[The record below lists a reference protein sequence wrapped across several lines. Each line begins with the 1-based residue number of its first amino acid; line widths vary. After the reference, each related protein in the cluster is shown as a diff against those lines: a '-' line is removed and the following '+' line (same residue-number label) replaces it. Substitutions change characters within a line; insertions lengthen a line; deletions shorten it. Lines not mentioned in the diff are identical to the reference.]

1 MTTLR
6 VIACKTEYAHNPLGL
21 DLPSPR
27 LFWRLAAD
35 DRAVKQ
41 QAYRILV
48 ASSEEKLALD
58 QGDMWDSG
66 VVTSDRSTHISY
78 DGSALRS
85 GERYYWKV
93 RVWDDRN
100 RLSEWSEPAYW
111 TMGLLSRGEWKAS
124 WIGRKSQQEL
134 DFQPTPYMRKSFFL
148 AKKIRRATIYATALG
163 LYRLSV
169 NGNTVSDHF
178 APGWTDYDKRVQ
190 VYAYDI
196 TDMLRAGD
204 NAFGVILG
212 DGWYAGTVGFLGRH
226 VYGERPFFLLQAVI
240 EYADGGSERIVT
252 DGSWRTGAGPIR
264 YSDMIKG
271 ETYDARLERSGWDEP
286 GFDDSEWEMPDL
298 RSGYNGLLSAGLE
311 PPVTIAMT
319 IEPISVRK
327 TGAGTF
333 IYDMGQNM
341 VGWSEVTVQGEAG
354 TRITLSHAEMLNPDG
369 SLYLDNLR
377 VAVQQDHYILKGIGT
392 ERYEPLFTFHG
403 FRYVELID
411 YPGEADLTTI
421 TGKVVHSGMP
431 VNGSLVTSDPMV
443 NKLYSNIVWGQ
454 RGNFL
459 SVPTDCP
466 QRDER
471 LGWTGDAQI
480 FARTASYNMDVSRF
494 FTKYMRDIV
503 DAQLPSGAFTDVAP
517 DAGWIRHKMWN
528 TRLNWF
534 APDNAGWGDAGVI
547 IPWTLYLMYG
557 DTRILEENY
566 EAMKRWVSYLKAN
579 SSDLIRPDYANY
591 GDWLSIDA
599 DTPNEVLATA
609 YFGYST
615 KLLADIAGVLGRT
628 EDRSRYGTLFE
639 EIAEAFRSE
648 FVSGDGFIRG
658 DTQTVYVLALQFGLL
673 TEKLRLKATSRLT
686 ENIKARGNRLST
698 GFLGVGYLL
707 PALTESGELDIA
719 YELLTQEAFPSW
731 MYSIKHGATTI
742 WERWDG
748 WTEEKG
754 FQTPSMNSFNH
765 YSLGS
770 VGEWMFRYMAGI
782 EADPADPGFR
792 HAIIR
797 PRPGGRLNRVK
808 AEYESL
814 YGTISVEWKLEND
827 NRLELEVEVP
837 ANASATVYVPGAGVI
852 SDGEDRG
859 NPAAGCA
866 LLTQEEYRS
875 IYRLGSGKYRFTST
889 FGAASSSMLNMKKE
903 AEV

>member
-1 MTTLR
+1 MSILQ

-21 DLPSPR
+21 DQPSPR

-35 DRAVKQ
+35 DRAVMQ

-48 ASSEEKLALD
+48 SSSDEKLALD
-58 QGDMWDSG
+58 EGDMWDSG

-78 DGSALRS
+78 EGSALRS

-100 RLSEWSEPAYW
+100 RLSDWSEPVYW

-124 WIGRKSQQEL
+124 WIGRKSQPEPE
-134 DFQPTPYMRKSFFL
+134 FQPPPYMRKSFIL
-148 AKKIRRATIYATALG
+148 AKKIRRATVYATALG

-169 NGNTVSDHF
+169 NGNTVGDLFS
-178 APGWTDYDKRVQ
+178 PGWTDYDKRVQ
-190 VYAYDI
+190 VNAYDI

-212 DGWYAGTVGFLGRH
+212 DGWYSGTVGFLGRH
-226 VYGERPFFLLQAVI
+226 IYGERPFFLLQANI
-240 EYADGGSERIVT
+240 EYEDGGSDQIVS
-252 DGSWRTGAGPIR
+252 DGSWRTADGPIR

-286 GFDDSEWEMPDL
+286 GFDDSGWELPDL
-298 RSGYNGLLSAGLE
+298 RSGYNGLLSAGME
-311 PPVTIAMT
+311 PPVTITMT

-327 TGAGTF
+327 TEAGTF

-341 VGWSEVTVQGEAG
+341 VGWTEMTVQGEAG

-377 VAVQQDHYILKGIGT
+377 VAVQQDHYILKGIDS

-403 FRYVELID
+403 FRYVELIG

-421 TGKVVHSGMP
+421 KGKVVHSGMP
-431 VNGSLVTSDPMV
+431 VTGSLDTSDPMV

-557 DTRILEENY
+557 DTRILEEHY
-566 EAMKRWVSYLKAN
+566 EAMRRFVNYLQDN
-579 SSDLIRPDYANY
+579 SGGLIRPDYANY
-591 GDWLSIDA
+591 GDWLSIGA

-609 YFGYST
+609 YFAYST
-615 KLLADIAGVLGRT
+615 KLLADIAGVIGKT
-628 EDRSRYGTLFE
+628 EDHSRYDTLFG
-639 EIAEAFRSE
+639 EIAKAFRSE
-648 FVSGDGFIRG
+648 FVQDDGFIRG

-673 TEKLRLKATSRLT
+673 TEELRPKAIRRLT
-686 ENIKARGNRLST
+686 ENIRARGNRLST

-707 PALTESGELDIA
+707 PALTESEELDIA

-797 PRPGGRLNRVK
+797 PRPGDRLNRVK
-808 AEYESL
+808 AGYESL
-814 YGTISVEWKLEND
+814 YGPISVEWKLED
-827 NRLELEVEVP
+827 GNRLELEVEVP
-837 ANASATVYVPGAGVI
+837 ANASATVHVPGAGVT
-852 SDGEDRG
+852 SDGADNG
-859 NPAAGCA
+859 NTVAGCV
-866 LLTQEEYRS
+866 LLEQEKHRS
-875 IYRLGSGKYRFTST
+875 VYRLGSGKYRFTSI
-889 FGAASSSMLNMKKE
+889 FAAAGSCMAGKN
-903 AEV
+903 